1 MQNVWTLLSGLTG
14 MMQRTLASERNAW
27 IWMWNIVAFVVV
39 AAAVVVVEVDSPT
52 PIGHSSVLSDLKTSP
67 GLV

>member
-27 IWMWNIVAFVVV
+27 IWMWNIVVVV